1 MKRIIGRGKEKLL
14 DRDGLLKKEKLE
26 VVQVDLGDGSHV
38 FVREMTGRERDTFE
52 RSMYFVTDDDK
63 SKGGVKLERRL
74 GDFRAK
80 LAVCTICDAEGELIL
95 KPEDFEQLS
104 MNMSA
109 AKLERIVNV
118 ASPLSKISEE
128 DKDALVKNSEAG
140 QAGNS
145 SSDSAE
151 S

>member
-1 MKRIIGRGKEKLL
+1 MKQRRGKEELL
-14 DRDGLLKKEKLE
+14 NRESLLKKEVLE
-26 VVQVDLGDGSHV
+26 VVEVDLGDGTHV

-52 RSMYFVTDDDK
+52 QSLYFIDESQLDK
-63 SKGGVKLERRL
+63 KGNPKMEKRL

-95 KPEDFEQLS
+95 KSGDFEQLS

-109 AKLERIVNV
+109 SKLERIVDV
-118 ASPLSKISEE
+118 AQPLSKISEK
-128 DKDALVKNSEAG
+128 DKEELVKNSDAG

-151 S
+151 N